1 MKQFLLWWLFNAISL
16 FIVASVLPGVEIREG
31 IGTLLLV
38 ALIIG
43 LVNAVL
49 RPILYLAS
57 CGFIILTLGLII
69 PVLNALLLLLADEVA
84 GSRFEIDGLLWAILA
99 AILMGIINSVLH
111 RLVKDDEE
119 KKKDTYVVK
128 SS

>member
-1 MKQFLLWWLFNAISL
+1 MKSFLLWWLFNTISL
-16 FIVASVLPGVEIREG
+16 FVVAELLPGVEVREG
-31 IGTLLLV
+31 VGTLLLV

-69 PVLNALLLLLADEVA
+69 PVLNALLLMLADELA
-84 GSRFEIDGLLWAILA
+84 GRRFEIDGFLWAIAA

-111 RLVKDDEE
+111 HLVKEDDSNRKES
-119 KKKDTYVVK
+119 YVIQSK
-128 SS
+128 